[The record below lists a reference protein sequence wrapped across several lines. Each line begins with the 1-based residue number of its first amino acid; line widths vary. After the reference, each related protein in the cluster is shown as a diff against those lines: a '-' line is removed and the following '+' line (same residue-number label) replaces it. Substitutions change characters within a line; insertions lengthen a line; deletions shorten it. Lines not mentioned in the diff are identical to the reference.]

1 MLKPAKFRHRFAAYL
16 VDLLVVFILVAIVLS
31 TSAINI
37 ITLIQNPFSQIRINI
52 YLLLQ
57 FFLLSLIIALVLFS
71 YYTLIPYRLNGQ
83 TIGKRMFR
91 IRTVNA
97 DGTAM
102 TFMTIFVREIIGRLF
117 INLSTFGLAIAV
129 SALVAAYRKD
139 HRTIHDV
146 IANTI
151 VIDQ

>member
-1 MLKPAKFRHRFAAYL
+1 MLKPAKFRHRIAAYL
-16 VDLLVVFILVAIVLS
+16 VDLLVVFIMVGIILS

-57 FFLLSLIIALVLFS
+57 FFMLSLIISLVLFS
-71 YYTLIPYRLNGQ
+71 YYSLIPYRLNGQ

-91 IRTVNA
+91 IRTVNV
-97 DGTAM
+97 DGTSM
-102 TFMTIFVREIIGRLF
+102 SFMTIFVREIIGRLF
-117 INLSTFGLAIAV
+117 INFSTLGLAIPV
-129 SALVAAYRKD
+129 SILVALYRKD

-146 IANTI
+146 LANTI